1 MFLDSYYRQLIII
14 ALSVLLHTSNLVNTE
29 KFYLVEWECD
39 GSVTTVEEKHIQ
51 CDKLETVVYSVS
63 YPVPVFLLLVSC

>member
-1 MFLDSYYRQLIII
+1 M
-14 ALSVLLHTSNLVNTE
+14 SNLVNTE

-63 YPVPVFLLLVSC
+63 YLVPVFLLLVSC